1 MSISQETADQDT
13 HSVAG
18 VGLLGAG
25 VVGSQVARVILDSDD
40 NPRQSLALNGILV
53 RDINRERQGVP
64 SSLLTTDPEQV
75 LSDDRNSIIVE
86 VMGGEEPARSYMA
99 AAMQAGKHV
108 VTANKEALAKHGDEL
123 VGLAQD
129 NGVTL
134 SYEASVGGGIP
145 VLAVIQDSLSANRI
159 ESIRAI
165 INGTTN
171 YILSSMDE
179 SGTSFEDALSE
190 AQELGYAEADPTA
203 DVDAHDA
210 MYKLSILARLAFG
223 ASAHPEAIYREGIR
237 NIGAKDLRY
246 AGALGFTIK
255 LLAIA
260 RNGSNG
266 VRCRVHPALVPVD
279 VPMAKVNGVLNAVEL
294 NGDLLGPL
302 WLQGRGAGAGPT
314 ASAVMGDV
322 LRIAKGMLANDGN
335 HKPSISPLGGTT
347 TVNGPNIADVVDMDD
362 LKVRYYVRL
371 ACIDRFGVLAKIANV
386 FGEAEISI
394 ASVLQFDA
402 DDERGLADLVIMT
415 HPAREANMQEAAAR
429 LRQLDVVASLENLIR
444 VEDYDSV

>member
-1 MSISQETADQDT
+1 MAIDRDLGDSASEMTGI
-13 HSVAG
+13 
-18 VGLLGAG
+18 GLLGAG
-25 VVGSQVARVILDSDD
+25 VVGSEVARVILKPDDSA
-40 NPRQSLALNGILV
+40 NGSLSLNGILV
-53 RDINRERQGVP
+53 RDTTKIRDGVP
-64 SSLLTTDPEQV
+64 QGLITTDPEEV
-75 LSDDRNSIIVE
+75 LSDGRNRIVVE

-99 AAMQAGKHV
+99 AALNAGKHV

-123 VGLAQD
+123 LGLASD

-134 SYEASVGGGIP
+134 SFEASVGGGIP

-171 YILSSMDE
+171 YILSSMEE
-179 SGTSFEDALSE
+179 SGTSFEDALAE

-210 MYKLSILARLAFG
+210 VYKLSILARLAFG
-223 ASAHPEAIYREGIR
+223 ASAHPDAIYREGIR
-237 NIGAKDLRY
+237 QIGAKDLRY

-260 RNGSNG
+260 RSGDDG

-314 ASAVMGDV
+314 ASAVIGDV
-322 LRIAKGMLANDGN
+322 LRVAKGLLAGGSSV
-335 HKPSISPLGGTT
+335 PSSDISQSPGSPPG
-347 TVNGPNIADVVDMDD
+347 VVGMDD
-362 LKVRYYVRL
+362 LHVRYYVRL
-371 ACIDRFGVLAKIANV
+371 SVLDRFGVLAKIANV
-386 FGEAEISI
+386 FGDGQISI
-394 ASVLQFDA
+394 ASVLQFDS

-415 HPAREANMQEAAAR
+415 HPAREANMQEAATL
-429 LRQLDVVASLENLIR
+429 LRQLDVVESLENLIR
-444 VEDYDSV
+444 VEDYNVV

>member
-1 MSISQETADQDT
+1 MGIDLQMNRQNAAT
-13 HSVAG
+13 G
-18 VGLLGAG
+18 IGLLGAG
-25 VVGSQVARVILDSDD
+25 VVGSQVARVILDTDANNQLS
-40 NPRQSLALNGILV
+40 LNGILV
-53 RDINRERQGVP
+53 RDIERQRDGVP
-64 SSLLTTDPEQV
+64 SELLTTDPEMV
-75 LSDDRNSIIVE
+75 LSDDRNDIIIE

-99 AAMQAGKHV
+99 AALSAGKHV

-123 VGLAQD
+123 TNLATQ
-129 NGVTL
+129 NGVSL
-134 SYEASVGGGIP
+134 SFEASVGGGIP
-145 VLAVIQDSLSANRI
+145 VLAVIQDSLTANRI

-179 SGTSFEDALSE
+179 SGMSFEDALSE

-210 MYKLSILARLAFG
+210 VYKLSILARLAFG
-223 ASAHPEAIYREGIR
+223 ASASPDMIHREGIS

-246 AGALGFTIK
+246 ARALGFTVK

-260 RNGSNG
+260 RAGSDG
-266 VRCRVHPALVPVD
+266 VRCRVHPALVPAD
-279 VPMAKVNGVLNAVEL
+279 VPMANVNGVLNAVEL

-322 LRIAKGMLANDGN
+322 LRIAKGML
-335 HKPSISPLGGTT
+335 S
-347 TVNGPNIADVVDMDD
+347 NGSKASERTNAPNVVDMDD
-362 LKVRYYVRL
+362 LQVRYYVRL
-371 ACIDRFGVLAKIANV
+371 TCLDRFGVLAKIAGV
-386 FGEAEISI
+386 FGDATISI

-415 HPAREANMQEAAAR
+415 HPSREASMQEAASR

-444 VEDYDSV
+444 VEDYDTV

>member
-1 MSISQETADQDT
+1 MANERQVSSP
-13 HSVAG
+13 SVTG

-25 VVGSQVARVILDSDD
+25 VVGSQVARVLLRPDTDFGHLI
-40 NPRQSLALNGILV
+40 ALNGILV
-53 RDINRERQGVP
+53 QDKTRLRDGVP
-64 SSLLTTDPEQV
+64 SDLLTTDAEQV
-75 LSDDRNSIIVE
+75 LGDDRNDIIVE

-99 AAMQAGKHV
+99 AALKAGKHV

-123 VGLAQD
+123 TNLAVE

-171 YILSSMDE
+171 FVLSSMEE
-179 SGTSFEDALSE
+179 SGSSFEDALAE
-190 AQELGYAEADPTA
+190 AQSLGYAEADPTA

-210 MYKLSILARLAFG
+210 VYKLSILTRLAFG
-223 ASAHPEAIYREGIR
+223 ASANPDAIHREGIR

-260 RNGSNG
+260 RSESSG
-266 VRCRVHPALVPVD
+266 VRCRVHPALVPVE
-279 VPMAKVNGVLNAVEL
+279 VPMANVNGVLNAVEL

-322 LRIAKGMLANDGN
+322 LRIAKIMVAKSDDEQSTDNG
-335 HKPSISPLGGTT
+335 SGTSERE
-347 TVNGPNIADVVDMDD
+347 VNPAVIDMDD
-362 LKVRYYVRL
+362 LQVRYYVRL
-371 ACIDRFGVLAKIANV
+371 AAIDQFGVLAKVAGV
-386 FGEAEISI
+386 FGDAHISI
-394 ASVLQFDA
+394 ASVLQFDS

-415 HPAREANMQEAAAR
+415 HPSREANMQEAATR

-444 VEDYDSV
+444 VEDYDEV

>member
-1 MSISQETADQDT
+1 MVIDRDPGDNASGMTGI
-13 HSVAG
+13 
-18 VGLLGAG
+18 GLLGAG
-25 VVGSQVARVILDSDD
+25 VVGSQVARVILNSDD
-40 NPRQSLALNGILV
+40 SANESLALNGILV
-53 RDINRERQGVP
+53 RDSAKKRDGVP
-64 SSLLTTDPEQV
+64 QGLITTDPEEV
-75 LSDDRNSIIVE
+75 LSDERNRIVVE

-99 AAMQAGKHV
+99 AALNAGKHV

-123 VGLAQD
+123 LGLASD

-134 SYEASVGGGIP
+134 SFEASVGGGIP
-145 VLAVIQDSLSANRI
+145 VLAVIQDSLSGNRI

-171 YILSSMDE
+171 YILSSME
-179 SGTSFEDALSE
+179 EAGTSFEDALAQ

-210 MYKLSILARLAFG
+210 VYKLSILARLAFG
-223 ASAHPEAIYREGIR
+223 ASAHPDAIYREGIR
-237 NIGAKDLRY
+237 RIGAKDLRY
-246 AGALGFTIK
+246 ASALGFTIK

-260 RNGSNG
+260 RSGNAG

-279 VPMAKVNGVLNAVEL
+279 VPMAKVSGVLNAVEL

-322 LRIAKGMLANDGN
+322 LRIAKGLLAGGPPVP
-335 HKPSISPLGGTT
+335 PSTAPQTSESPPGT
-347 TVNGPNIADVVDMDD
+347 VGMDD
-362 LKVRYYVRL
+362 LHVRYYVRL
-371 ACIDRFGVLAKIANV
+371 SVLDRFGVLAKIANV
-386 FGEAEISI
+386 FGEGQISI
-394 ASVLQFDA
+394 ASVLQFDS

-415 HPAREANMQEAAAR
+415 HPAREANMQEAATL
-429 LRQLDVVASLENLIR
+429 LRQLDVVESLENLIR
-444 VEDYDSV
+444 VEDYDVV

>member
-1 MSISQETADQDT
+1 MAIDREPGDSASDIT
-13 HSVAG
+13 G
-18 VGLLGAG
+18 IGLLGAG
-25 VVGSQVARVILDSDD
+25 VVGSQVARVILNPDDSAQ
-40 NPRQSLALNGILV
+40 NPLSLNGILV
-53 RDINRERQGVP
+53 RDIAKKRDGVP
-64 SSLLTTDPEQV
+64 QGLITADPEEV
-75 LSDDRNSIIVE
+75 LSDERNRIVVE

-99 AAMQAGKHV
+99 AALNAGKHV

-123 VGLAQD
+123 LALASD

-134 SYEASVGGGIP
+134 AFEASVGGGIP

-171 YILSSMDE
+171 YILSSMEE
-179 SGTSFEDALSE
+179 SGTSFEDALAE

-210 MYKLSILARLAFG
+210 VYKLSILARLAFG
-223 ASAHPEAIYREGIR
+223 ASAQPDAIYREGIR
-237 NIGAKDLRY
+237 RIGAKDLRY

-260 RNGSNG
+260 RSGDEG

-322 LRIAKGMLANDGN
+322 LRIAKGLLAGGPAAPRSDASQV
-335 HKPSISPLGGTT
+335 PESPPDAVG
-347 TVNGPNIADVVDMDD
+347 IDD
-362 LKVRYYVRL
+362 LHVRYYVRL
-371 ACIDRFGVLAKIANV
+371 SVLDRFGVLAKIANV
-386 FGEAEISI
+386 FGEGEISI
-394 ASVLQFDA
+394 ASVLQFDS

-415 HPAREANMQEAAAR
+415 HPAREANMQEAAAL
-429 LRQLDVVASLENLIR
+429 LRQLDVVESLENLIR
-444 VEDYDSV
+444 VEDYDVV

>member
-1 MSISQETADQDT
+1 MAIDHQTSARNGPN
-13 HSVAG
+13 VAG

-25 VVGSQVARVILDSDD
+25 VVGSQVVRVILDTDSEA
-40 NPRQSLALNGILV
+40 NHPLNLNGILV
-53 RDINRERQGVP
+53 RDINRNRDGVP
-64 SSLLTTDPEQV
+64 SDLLTTDPEVV
-75 LSDDRNSIIVE
+75 LGDDRNDIIIE

-99 AAMQAGKHV
+99 AALNAGKHV

-123 VGLAQD
+123 TQLAD
-129 NGVTL
+129 ENGVSL

-171 YILSSMDE
+171 YVLSSMEE
-179 SGTSFEDALSE
+179 SGSSFEDALAE
-190 AQELGYAEADPTA
+190 AQALGYAEADPTA

-210 MYKLSILARLAFG
+210 VYKLSILARLAFG
-223 ASAHPEAIYREGIR
+223 ASAHPDAIHREGIR
-237 NIGAKDLRY
+237 NIGSKDLRY
-246 AGALGFTIK
+246 ASALGFTVK

-260 RNGSNG
+260 RAGSNG

-314 ASAVMGDV
+314 SSAVMGDV
-322 LRIAKGMLANDGN
+322 LRIAKGMLTNGSN
-335 HKPSISPLGGTT
+335 HHRPS
-347 TVNGPNIADVVDMDD
+347 NGSAAMQRTDAPNVVDMED
-362 LKVRYYVRL
+362 LEVRYYVRL
-371 ACIDRFGVLAKIANV
+371 SVIDRFGVLAKIAGV
-386 FGEAEISI
+386 FGEAQISI
-394 ASVLQFDA
+394 ASVLQFDS

-415 HPAREANMQEAAAR
+415 HPSREGSMQEAATR
-429 LRQLDVVASLENLIR
+429 LRQLDVVASLENLLR
-444 VEDYDSV
+444 VEDYDAV

>member
-1 MSISQETADQDT
+1 MMMNRD
-13 HSVAG
+13 AG
-18 VGLLGAG
+18 VEASDITGIGLLGAG
-25 VVGSQVARVILDSDD
+25 IVGSQVARVILESDGSTAI
-40 NPRQSLALNGILV
+40 PLSLNGILV
-53 RDINRERQGVP
+53 RDAARRREGVP
-64 SSLLTTDPEQV
+64 QELLTSDPERV
-75 LSDDRNSIIVE
+75 LSDERNNVVIE

-99 AAMQAGKHV
+99 AALNAGKHV

-123 VGLAQD
+123 LGLASD

-134 SYEASVGGGIP
+134 SFEASVGGGIP

-171 YILSSMDE
+171 YILSSMEE
-179 SGTSFEDALSE
+179 SGTSFEDALAE
-190 AQELGYAEADPTA
+190 AQDLGYAESDPTA

-210 MYKLSILARLAFG
+210 VFKLSILARLAFG
-223 ASAHPEAIYREGIR
+223 ASVHPDAIYREGIR
-237 NIGAKDLRY
+237 QIGAKDLRY

-260 RNGSNG
+260 RTGDDE

-322 LRIAKGMLANDGN
+322 LRIAQGLLSGG
-335 HKPSISPLGGTT
+335 PSIPRTDVSRTPISP
-347 TVNGPNIADVVDMDD
+347 PDVVGMDD
-362 LKVRYYVRL
+362 LQVRYYVRL
-371 ACIDRFGVLAKIANV
+371 SVLDRFGVLAKIANV
-386 FGEAEISI
+386 FGDAQISI
-394 ASVLQFDA
+394 ASVLQFDS
-402 DDERGLADLVIMT
+402 DNERGLADLVIMT
-415 HPAREANMQEAAAR
+415 HPAREANMQEAATL
-429 LRQLDVVASLENLIR
+429 LRQLDVVESLENLIR
-444 VEDYDSV
+444 VEDYDIV

>member
-1 MSISQETADQDT
+1 MANDRQLNSP
-13 HSVAG
+13 SVTG

-25 VVGSQVARVILDSDD
+25 VVGSQVARVLLRTDADFGHVLD
-40 NPRQSLALNGILV
+40 LNGILV
-53 RDINRERQGVP
+53 QNMSRQRDGVP
-64 SSLLTTDPEQV
+64 FDLLTTDPEQV
-75 LSDDRNSIIVE
+75 LGDDRNDIIVE

-99 AAMQAGKHV
+99 AALKAGKHV

-123 VGLAQD
+123 TNLAD
-129 NGVTL
+129 ENGVTL

-171 YILSSMDE
+171 FVLSSMEE
-179 SGTSFEDALSE
+179 SGSSFEDALAE
-190 AQELGYAEADPTA
+190 AQSLGYAEADPTA

-210 MYKLSILARLAFG
+210 VYKLSILTRLAFG
-223 ASAHPEAIYREGIR
+223 ASANPDAIHREGIR

-260 RNGSNG
+260 RSDLSG
-266 VRCRVHPALVPVD
+266 VRCRVHPALVPVE
-279 VPMAKVNGVLNAVEL
+279 VPMANVNGVLNAVEL

-322 LRIAKGMLANDGN
+322 LRIAKTMVAKSDDEQSTDNG
-335 HKPSISPLGGTT
+335 SGTSERE
-347 TVNGPNIADVVDMDD
+347 VNPAVIDMDD
-362 LKVRYYVRL
+362 LQVRYYVRL
-371 ACIDRFGVLAKIANV
+371 AAIDQFGVLAKVAGV
-386 FGEAEISI
+386 FGDAHISI
-394 ASVLQFDA
+394 ASVLQFDS

-415 HPAREANMQEAAAR
+415 HPSREANMQEAATR

-444 VEDYDSV
+444 VEDYDEV

>member
-1 MSISQETADQDT
+1 M
-13 HSVAG
+13 
-18 VGLLGAG
+18 
-25 VVGSQVARVILDSDD
+25 ARVILDSDA
-40 NPRQSLALNGILV
+40 NNQLSLNGILV
-53 RDINRERQGVP
+53 RDIQCQRDGVP
-64 SSLLTTDPEQV
+64 SELLTTDPETV
-75 LSDDRNSIIVE
+75 LGDDRNGIIIE

-99 AAMQAGKHV
+99 AALSAGKHV

-123 VGLAQD
+123 TNLATQ
-129 NGVTL
+129 NGVSL

-145 VLAVIQDSLSANRI
+145 VLAVIQDSLTANRI

-171 YILSSMDE
+171 YVLSSMDE
-179 SGTSFEDALSE
+179 SGMSFEDALSE
-190 AQELGYAEADPTA
+190 AQKLGYAEADPTA

-210 MYKLSILARLAFG
+210 VYKLSILARLAFG
-223 ASAHPEAIYREGIR
+223 ASASPHMIHREGIR

-246 AGALGFTIK
+246 ARALGFTVK

-260 RNGSNG
+260 RAGSDG
-266 VRCRVHPALVPVD
+266 VRCRVHPALVPTD
-279 VPMAKVNGVLNAVEL
+279 VPMANVNGVLNAVEL

-322 LRIAKGMLANDGN
+322 LRIAKGML
-335 HKPSISPLGGTT
+335 S
-347 TVNGPNIADVVDMDD
+347 NGSNASERTDTPNVVDMDD
-362 LKVRYYVRL
+362 LQVRYYVRL
-371 ACIDRFGVLAKIANV
+371 TCLDRFGVLAKIAGV
-386 FGEAEISI
+386 FGEATISI

-415 HPAREANMQEAAAR
+415 HPSREASMQEAASR

-444 VEDYDSV
+444 VEDYDTV

>member
-1 MSISQETADQDT
+1 MSVEQ
-13 HSVAG
+13 HSGDRDRSGVAG

-25 VVGSQVARVILDSDD
+25 VVGSQVARVILGTGHESRH
-40 NPRQSLALNGILV
+40 PLTVNGILV
-53 RDINRERQGVP
+53 RDAARPREGIPVD
-64 SSLLTTDPEQV
+64 LLTTDPEEV
-75 LSDDRNSIIVE
+75 LSDDRNDIIVE

-99 AAMQAGKHV
+99 AALSAGKHV

-123 VGLAQD
+123 TGLASD
-129 NGVTL
+129 NGVSL

-171 YILSSMDE
+171 YVLSSMEE
-179 SGTSFEDALSE
+179 SGSSFDDALSE

-210 MYKLSILARLAFG
+210 VYKLSILARLAFG
-223 ASAHPEAIYREGIR
+223 ASAHPDSIYREGIR
-237 NIGAKDLRY
+237 KIGAKDLRY
-246 AGALGFTIK
+246 AGALGFNVK

-260 RNGSNG
+260 RKGKGG
-266 VRCRVHPALVPVD
+266 VRCRVHPALVPAD
-279 VPMAKVNGVLNAVEL
+279 VPMAKVSGVLNAVEL

-322 LRIAKGMLANDGN
+322 LRIAKRILPAANSNGNSNIAPSANDGT
-335 HKPSISPLGGTT
+335 S
-347 TVNGPNIADVVDMDD
+347 GPDVIDMAD
-362 LKVRYYVRL
+362 LQVRYYVRL
-371 ACIDRFGVLAKIANV
+371 SVLDRFGVLAKIAGV
-386 FGEAEISI
+386 FGDAQISI
-394 ASVLQFDA
+394 ASVLQFDS

-415 HPAREANMQEAAAR
+415 HPSREASMQEAATR

-444 VEDYDSV
+444 VEDYDTV

>member
-1 MSISQETADQDT
+1 MANDQQSISRNSET
-13 HSVAG
+13 VAG

-25 VVGSQVARVILDSDD
+25 VVGSQVARGILNANDGLA
-40 NPRQSLALNGILV
+40 QSLELNGILV
-53 RDINRERQGVP
+53 RDIARQRDGIP
-64 SSLLTTDPEQV
+64 SQLLTTDPEQV
-75 LSDDRNSIIVE
+75 LSDDRNDIIVE

-99 AAMQAGKHV
+99 AAMRAGKHV

-123 VGLAQD
+123 EDLAVT

-179 SGTSFEDALSE
+179 AGTSFEDALSE
-190 AQELGYAEADPTA
+190 AQALGYAEADPTA

-210 MYKLSILARLAFG
+210 VYKLSILARLAFG
-223 ASAHPEAIYREGIR
+223 ASVNPDAIYREGIR

-260 RNGSNG
+260 RNGNNG

-322 LRIAKGMLANDGN
+322 LRIAKGMLANGGSYHSTTN
-335 HKPSISPLGGTT
+335 GSESANSQPL
-347 TVNGPNIADVVDMDD
+347 VSVINMDD
-362 LKVRYYVRL
+362 LEVRYYVRL
-371 ACIDRFGVLAKIANV
+371 SVMDRFGVLAKIANV
-386 FGEAEISI
+386 FGEAHISI

-415 HPAREANMQEAAAR
+415 HPAREANMQQAASR

-444 VEDYDSV
+444 VEDYDTV

>member
-1 MSISQETADQDT
+1 MANDQQSILRNSETA
-13 HSVAG
+13 VG

-25 VVGSQVARVILDSDD
+25 VVGSQVARVIL
-40 NPRQSLALNGILV
+40 NANNGLEQSLELNGILV
-53 RDINRERQGVP
+53 QNIARQRDGIP
-64 SSLLTTDPEQV
+64 SQLLTTDPEHV
-75 LSDDRNSIIVE
+75 LSDDRNDIIVE

-99 AAMQAGKHV
+99 AAMRAGKHV

-123 VGLAQD
+123 EDLAVT

-179 SGTSFEDALSE
+179 AGTSFEDALSE
-190 AQELGYAEADPTA
+190 AQTLGYAEADPTA

-210 MYKLSILARLAFG
+210 VYKLSILARLAFG
-223 ASAHPEAIYREGIR
+223 ASANPDAIYREGIR

-260 RNGSNG
+260 RNGNNG

-322 LRIAKGMLANDGN
+322 LRIAKGMLANGGN
-335 HKPSISPLGGTT
+335 HRPTT
-347 TVNGPNIADVVDMDD
+347 NGSELSNSEPQVSVINMDD
-362 LKVRYYVRL
+362 LEVRYYVRL
-371 ACIDRFGVLAKIANV
+371 SVIDRFGVLAKIANV
-386 FGEAEISI
+386 FGEGHISI

-402 DDERGLADLVIMT
+402 DNERGLADLVIMT
-415 HPAREANMQEAAAR
+415 HPAREANMQKAATR

-444 VEDYDSV
+444 VEDYDTV

>member
-1 MSISQETADQDT
+1 MAMERQLSSPSA
-13 HSVAG
+13 AG
-18 VGLLGAG
+18 IGLLGAG
-25 VVGSQVARVILDSDD
+25 VVGSQVARVLVQPDSDFGHL
-40 NPRQSLALNGILV
+40 LALNGILIQDITRQ
-53 RDINRERQGVP
+53 RDGVP
-64 SSLLTTDPEQV
+64 FDLLTTDPEQI
-75 LSDDRNSIIVE
+75 LGDDRNDIIVE
-86 VMGGEEPARSYMA
+86 VMGGEEPAHSYMA
-99 AAMQAGKHV
+99 AALKAGKHV
-108 VTANKEALAKHGDEL
+108 VTANKEVLAKYGDEL
-123 VGLAQD
+123 TNLAAE

-145 VLAVIQDSLSANRI
+145 VLAVIQDSLRANRI

-171 YILSSMDE
+171 FVLSSMEE
-179 SGTSFEDALSE
+179 SGSSFEDALAE
-190 AQELGYAEADPTA
+190 AQSLGYAEADPTA

-210 MYKLSILARLAFG
+210 VYKLSILTRLAFG
-223 ASAHPEAIYREGIR
+223 ASVNPEAIHREGIR

-260 RNGSNG
+260 RSESSG
-266 VRCRVHPALVPVD
+266 VRCRVHPALVPVE
-279 VPMAKVNGVLNAVEL
+279 VPMANVNGVLNAVEL

-322 LRIAKGMLANDGN
+322 LRIAKTMFTQSGKGQSTN
-335 HKPSISPLGGTT
+335 
-347 TVNGPNIADVVDMDD
+347 NGSTAREIEPDVIDMDD
-362 LKVRYYVRL
+362 LRVRYYVRL
-371 ACIDRFGVLAKIANV
+371 AAIDKFGVLAKVANV
-386 FGEAEISI
+386 FGDAQISI
-394 ASVLQFDA
+394 ASVLQFDS

-415 HPAREANMQEAAAR
+415 HPSREANMQEAATR

-444 VEDYDSV
+444 VEDYDEV